1 VDIAAFAAALPGA
14 FDNFPESET
23 PRDPLFE
30 EILEELGGFA
40 KPNNLALLATAT
52 TLLPDGESYVE
63 VGSFKGASLVAAS
76 YGKQGDFV
84 GIDDFSMGDG
94 GRALLER
101 NLAAFGCDHVTVVEG
116 DAFETLRGGAL
127 AGRRVGIYYYDA
139 GHSYEQ
145 QLEGLRLIEPYLAD
159 EALLIVDDSDWERVE
174 RAVRDY
180 LAEQPRATEL
190 LWLDGKRR
198 GRPWWWEGVAV
209 LAWRPRAK

>member
-1 VDIAAFAAALPGA
+1 VDTAAFAAALPGA
-14 FDNFPESET
+14 FDDFPHSAT

-30 EILEELGGFA
+30 EILEEVGGLA
-40 KPNNLALLATAT
+40 KPNNLALIATAT
-52 TLLPDGESYVE
+52 TLLPEGESYVE

-84 GIDDFSMGDG
+84 GIDDFSMGEG

-101 NLAAFGCDHVTVVEG
+101 NLAAFGSTHATILEG
-116 DAFETLRGGAL
+116 DAFDTLRGGAL

-145 QLEGLRLIEPYLAD
+145 QLEGLRLIEPHLAG
-159 EALLIVDDSDWERVE
+159 EALVIVDDSDWERVE
-174 RAVRDY
+174 QAVRDY
-180 LAEQPRATEL
+180 LAEQPRANEL
-190 LWLDGKRR
+190 LRIGGKRS

-209 LAWRPRAK
+209 LAWHAQSK

>member
-1 VDIAAFAAALPGA
+1 MDTAAFAAALPGS
-14 FDNFPESET
+14 FDDFPRSET

-30 EILEELGGFA
+30 EILDELGGFA

-52 TLLPDGESYVE
+52 TLLPEGESYVE

-76 YGKQGDFV
+76 YGKEGDFV
-84 GIDDFSMGDG
+84 GIDDFSMGEG

-101 NLAAFGCDHVTVVEG
+101 NLGDFGCDHATIIEG
-116 DAFETLRGGAL
+116 DAFETLRSGAL
-127 AGRRVGIYYYDA
+127 AGRRIGIYYYDA

-145 QLEGLRLIEPYLAD
+145 QLEGLRLIEPYLAG

-180 LAEQPRATEL
+180 LAEQPRAREL
-190 LWLDGKRR
+190 LWIEGKSH
-198 GRPWWWEGVAV
+198 GQPWWWEGVAV
-209 LAWRPRAK
+209 LAWHAESK